1 LLFGDGKITDPAE
14 TISPVFRQNRLQSIK
29 PASPSPQGY
38 DFYNLSRTPAGAS
51 RGAGRTIAK
60 LKVACYGVG
69 SGAAA
74 DY

>member
-1 LLFGDGKITDPAE
+1 MFG
-14 TISPVFRQNRLQSIK
+14 QNRLQSI
-29 PASPSPQGY
+29 APQAC

-51 RGAGRTIAK
+51 CGAGRTIGK